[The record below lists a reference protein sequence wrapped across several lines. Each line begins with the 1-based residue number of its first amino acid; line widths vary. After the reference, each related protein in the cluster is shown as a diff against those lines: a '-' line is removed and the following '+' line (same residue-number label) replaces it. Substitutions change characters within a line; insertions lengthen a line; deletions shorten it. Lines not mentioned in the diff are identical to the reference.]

1 MSLVAVVRRRPS
13 AEQTKVWL
21 RLRTASLGR
30 TTMGLIA
37 TCGVLQIALGAS
49 PVLVSLALIACTAGL
64 AGFRIAGAYQSGAWV
79 AFFFVLGN
87 VIVALVAKT
96 VLLQPLDSYLY
107 APLESFAVLAV
118 GSIALL
124 ISLLVSLV
132 IPVGKPVFRQV
143 TDPQLLRSLSNSTFA
158 LGSLFW
164 FLNRLFQD
172 PDGSGFGGVAVFW
185 NLLLMAV
192 IARTALV
199 LEQTNGRRSVDA
211 RLVLILAI
219 CVVMGLIDN
228 SKTEV
233 ALPIVAYFATSL
245 FYRGGAT
252 GRQLASG
259 AVGLIMLAAIVAP
272 MIHTFRIFGIQ
283 EMPWRER
290 LALIERGVSEVVATG
305 NFTRYQKLSSGDF
318 AQGYYN
324 YFGQGTGQM
333 LIGRYASVQQIDP
346 VIASVGRHNTL
357 GGSVIWPTFTRLLPS
372 FVYPNKPREIEG
384 YKLLVQLG
392 LIDPEGGKYP
402 TVPILAQSYAG
413 YGIVGLLIIP
423 FLAFLGLLLALKKLG
438 WTLYRNVFGIF
449 FFCAFTV
456 VYANQGGLAEY
467 AGSVLRNFPLLAAVL
482 WLAIRFHDLRI
493 KSSSARLQTSGPR
506 L

>member
-1 MSLVAVVRRRPS
+1 MSQFAVIPRGPR
-13 AEQTKVWL
+13 AEQTKLWL

-30 TTMGLIA
+30 TTMGLIVA
-37 TCGVLQIALGAS
+37 CVVLQLALGAS
-49 PVLVSLALIACTAGL
+49 PVVVALALIACIAGL
-64 AGFRIAGAYQSGAWV
+64 VGFRIAGAYQSGAWL

-96 VLLQPLDSYLY
+96 VLRQPLDSYLD

-118 GSIALL
+118 GSTALLMAVL
-124 ISLLVSLV
+124 ISLA
-132 IPVGKPVFRQV
+132 IPVGKPLFRSV
-143 TDPQLLRSLSNSTFA
+143 AAPQMLRSLSNSTFA

-172 PDGSGFGGVAVFW
+172 PEGTGFGGVAVFW

-192 IARTALV
+192 IARTAMV
-199 LEQTNGRRSVDA
+199 LRQTDDRRSVDA
-211 RLVLILAI
+211 RLVLILLM

-233 ALPIVAYFATSL
+233 ALPIVAYFATSV

-252 GRQLASG
+252 ARQLASG
-259 AVGLIMLAAIVAP
+259 AVGLVMLAAIVAP

-290 LALIERGVSEVVATG
+290 VALIERGVSEAVSTG
-305 NFTRYQKLSSGDF
+305 DLTRYQELASGEF

-333 LIGRYASVQQIDP
+333 LLGRYASIQQIDP

-357 GGSVIWPTFTRLLPS
+357 GGDVIWPTFTRLLPS
-372 FVYPNKPREIEG
+372 FVYPNKPRQIEG
-384 YKLLVQLG
+384 YRVLVQLG

-402 TVPILAQSYAG
+402 TVPILAQTYAG
-413 YGIVGLLIIP
+413 YGVVGLLVIP

-438 WTLYRNVFGIF
+438 STLHRNVFGIF
-449 FFCAFTV
+449 FFCVFTV

-467 AGSVLRNFPLLAAVL
+467 VGAVVRNFPLLGAVL
-482 WLAIRFHDLRI
+482 WLSIRLYGLRI
-493 KSSSARLQTSGPR
+493 RASYAQLEATVHDS
-506 L
+506 